1 MSEDVK
7 LLNMIYQNAEMGLI
21 GIDNIKSAIKDRKLK
36 KVIKEQ
42 ENDYYAICKEA
53 VYLLSEVGFTKEEVS
68 PMANLMT
75 MMDAKMKTLMDNST
89 SNIAKMMMTGN
100 NKGIIEIQEQINKYE
115 GKNKKA
121 LKLAIQ
127 LLNIEKRNLNN
138 LKKYL

>member
-68 PMANLMT
+68 PMASLMT

>member
-7 LLNMIYQNAEMGLI
+7 LLNMIYQNAEMGL
-21 GIDNIKSAIKDRKLK
+21 
-36 KVIKEQ
+36 
-42 ENDYYAICKEA
+42 ICKEA

-68 PMANLMT
+68 PMASLMT